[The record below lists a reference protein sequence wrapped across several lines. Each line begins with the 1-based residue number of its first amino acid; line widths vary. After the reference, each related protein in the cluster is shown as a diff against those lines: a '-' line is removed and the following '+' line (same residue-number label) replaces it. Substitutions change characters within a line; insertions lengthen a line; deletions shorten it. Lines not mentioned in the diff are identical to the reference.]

1 MARRTDRI
9 NPRPSNRARKFVR
22 QLCCLRT
29 EYMDTRSGVVPYTV
43 ANPPVVSTVNAS
55 GLSTLTGRAA
65 MRAVTTI
72 RVVQF
77 E

>member
-1 MARRTDRI
+1 MNT
-9 NPRPSNRARKFVR
+9 KFY
-22 QLCCLRT
+22 
-29 EYMDTRSGVVPYTV
+29 EYVDTLSGVVPYTV

-72 RVVQF
+72 RVVRF

>member
-1 MARRTDRI
+1 MNT
-9 NPRPSNRARKFVR
+9 KFY
-22 QLCCLRT
+22 
-29 EYMDTRSGVVPYTV
+29 EYVDTLSGVVPYTV

-55 GLSTLTGRAA
+55 GLSTLTGRA